1 MIDDKRMNGL
11 TEVPSAGAPAT
22 TDDDS
27 EVKIVA
33 CGASQRGARKRRVVG
48 AVENIEHGCD

>member
-27 EVKIVA
+27 EVKIIA